1 MFGHEFIL
9 TPGTWLGE
17 GFITL
22 TMSPA
27 KLRFYTK
34 WIVEEPRVG
43 IIHCQQRVEVEG
55 RDEDLFNHFIF
66 SDIKESSY
74 SMQLTNAEMG
84 TVKGTGVI
92 SPKLIAWEYRHD
104 IDSEGFDVYELQPD
118 GNYIM
123 HAEFISTV
131 QYRTIVDGRIWKKS
145 TS

>member
-1 MFGHEFIL
+1 
-9 TPGTWLGE
+9 
-17 GFITL
+17 
-22 TMSPA
+22 
-27 KLRFYTK
+27 
-34 WIVEEPRVG
+34 
-43 IIHCQQRVEVEG
+43 
-55 RDEDLFNHFIF
+55 
-66 SDIKESSY
+66 
-74 SMQLTNAEMG
+74 MQLTTAEMG

-92 SPKLIAWEYRHD
+92 SPKLIAWEDRHD